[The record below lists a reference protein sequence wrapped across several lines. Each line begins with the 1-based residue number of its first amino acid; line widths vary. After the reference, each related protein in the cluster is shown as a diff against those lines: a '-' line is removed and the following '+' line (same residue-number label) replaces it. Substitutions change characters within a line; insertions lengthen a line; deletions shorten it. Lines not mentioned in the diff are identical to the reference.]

1 MTRVPS
7 GPSAAM
13 SLARLSFKRVVRS
26 RVIWI
31 SAILAVLPAVAQV
44 AAGGSAS
51 MKDDWRELYSVV
63 TVVLAIIP
71 ALHLAPAIAEEIEDR
86 TYTYLWS
93 RPIPRWALLAGKLMG
108 LVPIAAAF
116 VTASI
121 ALSFALAFGSDTGS
135 HLGLLGDCVLA
146 AALGV
151 VAMSCTSLG
160 IGSLVP
166 RHATAVSIVYLLA
179 IDSAVGAMPFS
190 IQNLSVSFHVRTIA
204 LSNLGTWD
212 VMGSSAA
219 MSAAWL
225 FGISALWIGI
235 AVWRITG
242 AEYAA
247 DT

>member
-7 GPSAAM
+7 GASAAA
-13 SLARLSFKRVVRS
+13 SLARLSVKRLFRS
-26 RVIWI
+26 RTLWI
-31 SAILAVLPAVAQV
+31 SAILAVAPLVAQI

-51 MKDDWRELYSVV
+51 MKDEWRELYSVL

-71 ALHLAPAIAEEIEDR
+71 ALLLAPAIAEEFEDR

-93 RPIPRWALLAGKLMG
+93 RPSPRWALLAGKLMG
-108 LVPIAAAF
+108 LVPVAVAF

-121 ALSFALAFGSDTGS
+121 ALSFFLAFGSETGQ
-135 HLGLLGDCVLA
+135 HLGLLRDNLMA

-151 VAMSCTSLG
+151 VAVSCTALG
-160 IGSLVP
+160 IGSLVF

-204 LSNLGTWD
+204 LSDLSTWD
-212 VMGSSAA
+212 TVGSSAGI
-219 MSAAWL
+219 SAAWL

>member
-7 GPSAAM
+7 GLSAAA
-13 SLARLSFKRVVRS
+13 SLARLSLKRLFRS

-31 SAILAVLPAVAQV
+31 SAILAVAPLVAQA

-51 MKDDWRELYSVV
+51 MKDDWRELYSVL
-63 TVVLAIIP
+63 TVILAIIP

-93 RPIPRWALLAGKLMG
+93 RPFPRWALLAGKLMA
-108 LVPIAAAF
+108 LVPTAAAF

-121 ALSFALAFGSDTGS
+121 ALSFVLAFGRDTGD
-135 HLGLLGDCVLA
+135 HLGLLGDNLMA

-151 VAMSCTSLG
+151 VAVSCASLG

-166 RHATAVSIVYLLA
+166 RHATAVSIVYLLT
-179 IDSAVGAMPFS
+179 IDSTVGAMPFA
-190 IQNLSVSFHVRTIA
+190 IQNLSMSFHVRTIA
-204 LSNLGTWD
+204 LSGMDTWGT
-212 VMGSSAA
+212 VASSALV
-219 MSAAWL
+219 SAAWL
-225 FGISALWIGI
+225 LGIAALWIGI

-247 DT
+247 DK